1 MKREKQV
8 GMNRE
13 DAYYEPEDY
22 SDGEKI
28 QELIDHKLKNEN
40 YPYSADNILEALHND
55 ALVPHLDTIATF
67 LSNDDTANA
76 GLILSSAIYTWW
88 EKMSEREVIGD
99 L

>member
-1 MKREKQV
+1 M

-22 SDGEKI
+22 TDGEEI
-28 QELIDHKLKNEN
+28 QELIDYKLKNEN

-67 LSNDDTANA
+67 LANDDTVNA